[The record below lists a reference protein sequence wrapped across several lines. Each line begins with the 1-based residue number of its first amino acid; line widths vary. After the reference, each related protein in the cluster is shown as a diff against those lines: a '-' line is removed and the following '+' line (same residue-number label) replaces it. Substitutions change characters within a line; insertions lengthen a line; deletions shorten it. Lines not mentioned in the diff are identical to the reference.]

1 MAVKKFVAM
10 NSKGRSNKS
19 ICEKSMKM
27 VVNIIKL
34 SSFCISKMSLGVG
47 VNQAVTKNL
56 PIVMSSVMVDMSTK
70 NQRSQEP
77 QSRSKKISYL
87 IEPGENDESM
97 YVICEEMNID
107 GRASAY
113 IRKVHEKC
121 QNHYDASKI
130 SPCILPSQPYA
141 VLK

>member
-1 MAVKKFVAM
+1 M
-10 NSKGRSNKS
+10 NGKGRSNKS

-47 VNQAVTKNL
+47 GNQ
-56 PIVMSSVMVDMSTK
+56 VMVDMSTK

-87 IEPGENDESM
+87 IEPSENDEST